1 MHQNRQTLHI
11 IGHVPSGVLSGKCS
25 WRFEPHTLKAEAR
38 RNAREE
44 DFDDAGSPKVTVN
57 MEWAGLIISLLFIV
71 FKIYFYHL
79 VTKIN
84 FEIEYFFRYIVFLVK
99 FFFM

>member
-1 MHQNRQTLHI
+1 MEQLRRQMEN
-11 IGHVPSGVLSGKCS
+11 GK
-25 WRFEPHTLKAEAR
+25 RKRAEAR

-71 FKIYFYHL
+71 FKIYFYL
-79 VTKIN
+79 WVTKIN
-84 FEIEYFFRYIVFLVK
+84 FEIKHFFSLHFFLVK